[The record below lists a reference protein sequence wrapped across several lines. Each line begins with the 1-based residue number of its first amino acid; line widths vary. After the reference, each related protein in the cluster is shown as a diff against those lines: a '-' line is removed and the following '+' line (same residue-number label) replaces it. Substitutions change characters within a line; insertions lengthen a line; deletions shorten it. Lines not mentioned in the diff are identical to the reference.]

1 MPNWNEVLK
10 EIQAYPTSLDGVRRK
25 YLYALHEKTGR
36 NTIAYYSG
44 WLQKGDIRGI
54 AIDDNDKNALMAA
67 IHGLDRKKGLDLILH
82 TPGGEVAATESIVDY
97 LRMMFGKDIRAL
109 IPQIAMSAGTMI
121 ACSCKEIIM
130 GKPSNLGP
138 IDPQFGGIPAWGVIE
153 EFDRA
158 KTEIKNDPKT
168 IPIWQT
174 VIGKYHPTFIGEC
187 EKAIEWSKQIV
198 EKWLIT
204 GMFKD
209 LEEKEAKEL
218 AEKIV
223 KELADHSQTKS
234 HSRHI
239 GIEDCLSL
247 GLKIIRME
255 EDHILQDSILTVHHT
270 YMHTFSNSTAY
281 KIVENHQG
289 YAMVLS
295 TLGPRS

>member
-10 EIQAYPTSLDGVRRK
+10 EIQAFPASFDGVRRK
-25 YLYALHEKTGR
+25 YLSELHKKTGR

-44 WLQKGDIRGI
+44 WLQRGDVRGV

-97 LRMMFGKDIRAL
+97 LRMMFGTDIRAL
-109 IPQIAMSAGTMI
+109 VPQIAMSAGTMI
-121 ACSCKEIIM
+121 ACACKEIIM

-153 EFDRA
+153 EFERA
-158 KTEIKNDPKT
+158 KREIKDNPHT
-168 IPIWQT
+168 IPVWQT

-187 EKAIEWSKQIV
+187 EKAIDWSKQIV

-204 GMFKD
+204 GMFQN
-209 LEEKEAKEL
+209 LEDKQAKIV

-239 GIEDCLSL
+239 GIEDCVVL
-247 GLKIIRME
+247 GLKIKRME
-255 EDHILQDSILTVHHT
+255 EDHSLQDSILTVHHT
-270 YMHTFSNSTAY
+270 YMHAFSNSTAF
-281 KIVENHQG
+281 KIVENHEG
-289 YAMVLS
+289 YAMVLHKN
-295 TLGPRS
+295 L